1 MHSIRR
7 QGSLDDLTATHV
19 RKMIDRNTYELFD
32 RQEARIK
39 HLTLE
44 NIELLQQLTQCYQD

>member
-19 RKMIDRNTYELFD
+19 RKMIDENTFELFD
-32 RQEARIK
+32 RQDARIK
-39 HLTLE
+39 HLTQE
-44 NIELLQQLTQCYQD
+44 NVELLQQLT